1 MTVQFLEKP
10 TIRVTQTDANRLWM
24 LASALGKQNEEA
36 DDLLAELERATVVPD
51 ADKVDFISIG
61 GSAVF
66 YTKTQGEKHVTLVLP
81 KDANIALGRVSIM
94 TPVGVALLGLSAG
107 QSFQWK
113 TRDGRMETLTILS
126 VNPPPFDNTDDNG
139 PSAA

>member
-1 MTVQFLEKP
+1 MTKQSPEKP
-10 TIRVTQTDANRLWM
+10 AIRVTQTDSNRLWM
-24 LASALGKQNEEA
+24 LANASDKGNEVA

-51 ADKVDFISIG
+51 SDKVDFISLG
-61 GSAVF
+61 GSAV
-66 YTKTQGEKHVTLVLP
+66 YATESQGERQVTLVLP
-81 KDANIALGRVSIM
+81 RDADIAHERVSIM

-113 TRDGRMETLTILS
+113 TRDGRMETLTIIS
-126 VNPPPFDNTDDNG
+126 VNPPPFDDTDDDG